1 MKKLPTLLSLLLFSY
16 FYGYSNPLNE
26 ALNRYNYRL
35 SNNHILNSPTST
47 TEQMRM
53 NLYGFSPDGS
63 THILDGTLT
72 QYAPAFSNN
81 IDASDSR
88 KMYNSGENISMM
100 RGNYNLIIERRET
113 IVLSD
118 TIFFRMWGM
127 QKKSYRME
135 FIARELN
142 HPGLIGYLEDS
153 YLHNSTPINL
163 NDTTRVTITI
173 NNDAASYAQDRFRV
187 IFKTVDLFTAMP
199 LGFTVVNA
207 SPQNEQISV
216 NWKTVNENN
225 MKQYFVER
233 SLDGVVFTDMAAI
246 NAYNLSLNS
255 YIWTDHYP
263 IGENNYYRIRSVG
276 QDGEIQYSN
285 IVKVTVTAKVKVN
298 EPGKSI
304 EGSGGI
310 SLFPNPA
317 VANNLNLKIT
327 NQQAGLYK
335 VRMINS
341 YGLPLMLQSFNYGG
355 GNSIEKL
362 MVTKNIP
369 QGIYHLEITNPD
381 GKKQVIHLVF

>member
-1 MKKLPTLLSLLLFSY
+1 MKNLPALLSLLLFSY

-26 ALNRYNYRL
+26 VLNGYNYRL
-35 SNNHILNSPTST
+35 SNNYILNRPTST
-47 TEQMRM
+47 TEQIRM

-63 THILDGTLT
+63 THVLDGTLT

-88 KMYNSGENISMM
+88 KLYNSGENISMM

-118 TIFFRMWGM
+118 SIFFRMWGM

-142 HPGLIGYLEDS
+142 HPGLIGYLEDN
-153 YLHNSTPINL
+153 YLHSSIPINL
-163 NDTTRVTITI
+163 NDTTRITITI
-173 NNDAASYAQDRFRV
+173 NNAAASYAQDRFRI

-199 LGFTVVNA
+199 FGFTVVNA
-207 SPQNEQISV
+207 YPQNEQISV

-246 NAYNLSLNS
+246 NAYNLSSNS

-276 QDGEIQYSN
+276 QNGEIQYSN
-285 IVKVTVTAKVKVN
+285 IVKVTVMAKVKVN

-304 EGSGGI
+304 EGSGCI